1 MNSDAVK
8 EYILNHTDFKLMN
21 IECIGSGASG
31 AVFKAKLENEPYHVA
46 VKCSKYPELLQK
58 EYDQIQFI
66 SDRVECKLPKL
77 YSIGSDNN
85 GSSFMVMEYFDGIGG
100 DKIKNFFKASRV
112 LPNQIVDN
120 LLKIHSVH
128 NDKFGPID
136 NAVYD
141 TWYDYYSK
149 LAKEIYDFAV
159 YSYENGKIRKKVMEA
174 VELSYS
180 RLDKILQD
188 DTGIPTLI
196 HGDYWQP
203 NFVVN
208 PKTYE
213 LVGVIDPFN
222 IMWTEPEYELFA
234 LATGAGARLKLYE
247 NYKSRIIPSRYC
259 DLKLEMYALYN
270 ELLWHK
276 KLGTYNNSYLLY
288 RSKRLIR
295 QLKRNHLI

>member
-1 MNSDAVK
+1 MNSDVVK
-8 EYILNHTDFKLMN
+8 EYILNHTDFKLLN

-31 AVFKAKLENEPYHVA
+31 AVFKAELENEPYRVA

-77 YSIGSDNN
+77 YSIGNDNN
-85 GSSFMVMEYFDGIGG
+85 GNSFMVMEYFDGIGG

-141 TWYDYYSK
+141 TWYDYYSE

-180 RLDKILQD
+180 RLDEILQD
-188 DTGIPTLI
+188 DAGIPTLI

-222 IMWTEPEYELFA
+222 IMWAEPEYELFA

-276 KLGTYNNSYLLY
+276 KLDTYNNSYLLY

-295 QLKRNHLI
+295 QMKRNKLI

>member
-1 MNSDAVK
+1 MNSDVVK
-8 EYILNHTDFKLMN
+8 EYILNHTDFKLLN

-31 AVFKAKLENEPYHVA
+31 AVFKVDLEHEPYCVA

-58 EYDQIQFI
+58 EYDQIKFI
-66 SDRVECKLPKL
+66 SDRIECKLPKL

-112 LPNQIVDN
+112 LSDQIVDN

-141 TWYDYYSK
+141 TWYDYYSE

-174 VELSYS
+174 VELSYN

-295 QLKRNHLI
+295 QMKRNKLI